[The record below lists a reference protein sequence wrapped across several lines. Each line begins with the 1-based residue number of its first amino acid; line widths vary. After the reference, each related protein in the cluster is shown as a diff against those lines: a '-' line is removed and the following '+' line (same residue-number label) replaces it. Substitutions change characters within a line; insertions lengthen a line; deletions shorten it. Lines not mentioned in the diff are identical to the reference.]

1 MDANDNNEHVHIL
14 EQYCTSDDIS
24 LDGLREKLNQISQ
37 PTALACSHF
46 LHELCLNENVTLDM
60 VQLVL
65 DKILYAAHYVS
76 NRYHGMS
83 YDDED
88 VDRYEEEQN
97 IVADTSTSSA
107 NLHSNRSYPVH
118 LAALNVHC
126 PNSVVE
132 LLAKNNPSAL
142 GHLSN
147 LNAELFDNYDDNYIE
162 GTPLHYY
169 LSRTLNL
176 QLNTVKILVELCPE
190 SLKLS
195 GPEDLYPI
203 DAIIDNPEVGSYYD
217 IVQYL
222 VDTDPTILQCKDYFE
237 QTPLHSICRSK
248 NVTVT
253 VDLVQVL
260 VDGYQD
266 ATKESDLQGS
276 LPIHH
281 LCMNEV
287 MENGVKLDVLRI
299 LIDAYPE
306 SLHTRSRLQDL
317 PIHIACR
324 YQGPTFCKML
334 VDSYPDSLRV
344 EDSIGCLPFHHACET
359 RSLET
364 VQYLYETDRECIN
377 KSTRSGFYP
386 IHAAIGSRN
395 DDQYEIT
402 KFLLKV
408 DPDCAAIALPTG
420 SGYAGYLPLHLAV
433 VRFASLEAAKLLF
446 DAYPPAIYV
455 KEASSRGG
463 VTPVNL
469 INVRNTTVD
478 FLQRQEDDISR
489 FYNPDLSFP
498 LHLAVKNNVTLGVFK
513 YLVRTL
519 PITRRTEHGFDNEGK
534 TALHLACEYGNFGI
548 VKYLT
553 QHGSC
558 PFDSD
563 ADGNY
568 PLHLACRERH
578 CDVVNYLLE
587 VNPVSVST
595 QNGDKK
601 LPIELLIGSDCDE
614 DSLEYT
620 EAIWR
625 LLVASPP
632 TFDTK
637 GLDL

>member
-1 MDANDNNEHVHIL
+1 MDANDNNDHVHIL
-14 EQYCTSDDIS
+14 EEYCASDDIS
-24 LDGLREKLNQISQ
+24 LDGLRDRLNQISQ

-46 LHELCLNENVTLDM
+46 LHELCLNESVTHDM

-65 DKILYAAHYVS
+65 DKILHAAHYVS

-88 VDRYEEEQN
+88 VDRYEEDQN

-118 LAALNVHC
+118 LAASNVHC

-147 LNAELFDNYDDNYIE
+147 LNAELFLFDNYDDNYIE

-203 DAIIDNPEVGSYYD
+203 DAIIDNPEVGSYCD

-386 IHAAIGSRN
+386 IHAAIGSQN

-420 SGYAGYLPLHLAV
+420 SGYAGYLPMHLAV
-433 VRFASLEAAKLLF
+433 VRFALLEAVKLLF
-446 DAYPPAIYV
+446 DAYPAAIYA

-478 FLQRQEDDISR
+478 FLQRQENDISR
-489 FYNPDLSFP
+489 FRKNDTAFP
-498 LHLAVKNNVTLGVFK
+498 LHQAVQNNVTLGVFK
-513 YLVRTL
+513 FLVERYPWRVQL
-519 PITRRTEHGFDNEGK
+519 ERDNEGK
-534 TALHLACEYGNFGI
+534 TTLHLACKYGNIGI
-548 VKYLT
+548 MQYLI
-553 QHGSC
+553 QDSN
-558 PFDSD
+558 DAISVSD

-568 PLHLACRERH
+568 PLHLACREGY
-578 CDVVNYLLE
+578 CEVVNYLLE
-587 VNPVSVST
+587 VKPVSVST

-601 LPIELLIGSDCDE
+601 LPIELLIESDCDQ
-614 DSLEYT
+614 DSLVYT

-632 TFDTK
+632 TF
-637 GLDL
+637 